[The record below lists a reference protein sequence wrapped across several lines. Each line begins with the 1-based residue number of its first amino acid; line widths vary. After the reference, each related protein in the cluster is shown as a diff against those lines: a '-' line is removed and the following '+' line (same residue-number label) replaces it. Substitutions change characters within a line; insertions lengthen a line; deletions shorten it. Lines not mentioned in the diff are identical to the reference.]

1 MNLARVIRTGPCR
14 WAIVAPK
21 QHYQQQQLK
30 AAAALRSSSSAATVV
45 ATEPDREQP
54 HHHHHRHQKGS
65 SSPAPTRHAA
75 AAVPPPLAWKV
86 PAGQEAS
93 SGVVGTRQHVVL
105 PQDDELQLQ
114 HHQVGPA
121 PPGDLRLV
129 EFMEQVKMELWEFS
143 AMPLRKRFRIQS
155 LLRRL
160 HTPPLETWSHAL
172 ARATEEGP
180 RPFTRTLLARYQ
192 PASSLPARLDVDA
205 PGFDL
210 LLLCWRPGAVSD
222 IHDHPKAACWV
233 KVLTGEIK
241 ETRYSLG
248 PPTHR
253 EITSGDGHGGEN
265 MVQTSSVTCTPGAVT
280 YIEDS
285 MGLHKMENPSSTEE
299 CISLHLY
306 SPGILECTT
315 WADASRGSKPV
326 KAPMFLDGNFTKG
339 QKKRRFDLQ

>member
-1 MNLARVIRTGPCR
+1 MMVC
-14 WAIVAPK
+14 
-21 QHYQQQQLK
+21 
-30 AAAALRSSSSAATVV
+30 SCC
-45 ATEPDREQP
+45 
-54 HHHHHRHQKGS
+54 
-65 SSPAPTRHAA
+65 
-75 AAVPPPLAWKV
+75 
-86 PAGQEAS
+86 
-93 SGVVGTRQHVVL
+93 
-105 PQDDELQLQ
+105 
-114 HHQVGPA
+114 
-121 PPGDLRLV
+121 
-129 EFMEQVKMELWEFS
+129 
-143 AMPLRKRFRIQS
+143 
-155 LLRRL
+155 RRL

-172 ARATEEGP
+172 ARSTEEGP

-192 PASSLPARLDVDA
+192 PSSSVPERLDVDA

-233 KVLTGEIK
+233 LTGEIK
-241 ETRYSLG
+241 ETRYSLA
-248 PPTHR
+248 PPADR
-253 EITSGDGHGGEN
+253 GITSGDGDGGGN

-315 WADASRGSKPV
+315 WADASCGSKPV
-326 KAPMFLDGNFTKG
+326 KAPMFLDGNFTKR